1 MQRKIRVLY
10 RWAKSKTG
18 RIKLKIME
26 KKVLYLGTS
35 TRISAINLAAHNL
48 AAK

>member
-18 RIKLKIME
+18 RRKMKIME
-26 KKVLYLGTS
+26 YKVTYLGIN
-35 TRISAINLAAHNL
+35 TRMSAINLEAHNL